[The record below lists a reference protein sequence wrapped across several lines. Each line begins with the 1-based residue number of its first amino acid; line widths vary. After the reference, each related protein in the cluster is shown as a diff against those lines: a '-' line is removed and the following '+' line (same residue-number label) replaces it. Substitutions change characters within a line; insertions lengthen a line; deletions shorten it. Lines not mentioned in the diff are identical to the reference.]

1 MMQINRSMLKSVM
14 LSLILLSSGFISSS
28 VMAAS
33 SIRIF
38 SLSAEQWA
46 RPRAGEVI
54 PQLEP
59 VKLAISYWESGTDAA
74 ILLNYAGEDSG
85 EIWAAELKDWL
96 ISLGVPSDFILL
108 SSRLQADDEIRIL
121 VGSRQELIQ

>member
-1 MMQINRSMLKSVM
+1 MMKICRSLFKPAM
-14 LSLILLSSGFISSS
+14 LSLILLSNGLLFNS
-28 VMAAS
+28 ARAN

-38 SLSAEQWA
+38 SLSADQWA

-59 VKLAISYWESGTDAA
+59 VKLAMAYWESGTDAS
-74 ILLNYAGEDSG
+74 ILLTHSGKDSG
-85 EIWAAELKDWL
+85 EIWASELKDWL
-96 ISLGVPSDFILL
+96 VSLGVPSDFILI
-108 SSRLQADDEIRIL
+108 SSGLLESDEIRIL

>member
-1 MMQINRSMLKSVM
+1 MILMHRLIQKPVVM
-14 LSLILLSSGFISSS
+14 LIILLAGS
-28 VMAAS
+28 VNVSTVWAAN

-38 SLSAEQWA
+38 NLSADQWA

-59 VKLAISYWESGTDAA
+59 VKLALAYWESGTDAS
-74 ILLNYAGEDSG
+74 ILLSHAGEDTG
-85 EIWAAELKDWL
+85 EIWAAELKDWM
-96 ISLGVPSDFILL
+96 ISLGVPSDFIIL
-108 SSRLQADDEIRIL
+108 SSGLQANDELRIL